1 MDKYIVVCDTNVFI
15 SAIFWHGK
23 SYNLMKQAI
32 KQEIIV
38 FISSHIIDEIRRVLA
53 RDFDLKN
60 QEIEDIIDSIVYFT
74 HIIEPKEKVNIIT
87 DDADNRI
94 LECALACYANFI
106 VSYDKKVLELLE
118 LRGIKIITPE
128 KFRDIS
134 K

>member
-1 MDKYIVVCDTNVFI
+1 
-15 SAIFWHGK
+15 
-23 SYNLMKQAI
+23 MKQAI

-128 KFRDIS
+128 EFMDIS